1 MSVVRSR
8 ACETARALAS
18 RSLDETLDVVPRE
31 LLALHLATCGE
42 CARFAADTEAA
53 THLLRREPLVAT
65 RVEVRGLLRR
75 PAPRRTVNAVAA
87 AAAAALSLG
96 LASLAGGSA
105 GPLTQTAAPP
115 PGRVV
120 VVPVKLPIGQRLAEA
135 EFAVGA
141 RSTRFGA

>member
-1 MSVVRSR
+1 VSVVRSR

-18 RSLDETLDVVPRE
+18 RSLVETLDVVPRE

-65 RVEVRGLLRR
+65 RVEVRGLRR
-75 PAPRRTVNAVAA
+75 PAPRRTVNAIAA